1 MPAFNYG
8 EIQGEPI
15 REDQK
20 LLIREVLLKEIR
32 EGIISEGFTDRVAE
46 LMGVFEDLFDEFF
59 GEECTVPSL
68 FRELF
73 PPNEESS

>member
-1 MPAFNYG
+1 MSVFNYG

>member
-1 MPAFNYG
+1 MPVFNYG
-8 EIQGEPI
+8 KMLGEPI
-15 REDQK
+15 RDDQK
-20 LLIREVLLKEIR
+20 LLIRSILLKEIR
-32 EGIISEGFTDRVAE
+32 EAIIAQGFTDEVVNM
-46 LMGVFEDLFDEFF
+46 MGTFEDLFDEYF